1 VNQTAPFSKS
11 QVFVGRRR
19 ELAALTAGLDDA
31 LAGRGALFLVSGEP
45 GIGKS
50 RIADEL
56 ATRARAREARVLWGR
71 CWEAGGAPAYW
82 PWVQSLR
89 SYIRDLDEKEL
100 RSQLGRGAAELSQL
114 VPEVREVVSVPSVP
128 ASADPE
134 TARFRLFEAVAEFLR
149 SGGEMR
155 PLVLI
160 LDDLHAAD
168 TPSLLLLQFLAADL
182 DDGRILVVGAY
193 RDVDPR

>member
-1 VNQTAPFSKS
+1 MNQTAPFSKS
-11 QVFVGRRR
+11 QVFVGREH

-50 RIADEL
+50 RLADEL

-89 SYIRDLDEKEL
+89 SYIRDLDEAEL

-114 VPEVREVVSVPSVP
+114 VPEVRELVSVPSVST
-128 ASADPE
+128 SADPE
-134 TARFRLFEAVAEFLR
+134 TA
-149 SGGEMR
+149 
-155 PLVLI
+155 
-160 LDDLHAAD
+160 
-168 TPSLLLLQFLAADL
+168 
-182 DDGRILVVGAY
+182 
-193 RDVDPR
+193 